1 MTMTMIFSDKSRKRL
16 RFGICSTEVTRK
28 MAQNL
33 RPAQHTNTKPNLLT
47 VAPLSVHQQQPP
59 LLSTID
65 LTSPIYL
72 LFDQEEASATSY
84 VSQY

>member
-65 LTSPIYL
+65 LTSPQGTAIRKILAPL
-72 LFDQEEASATSY
+72 LVQRY
-84 VSQY
+84 G